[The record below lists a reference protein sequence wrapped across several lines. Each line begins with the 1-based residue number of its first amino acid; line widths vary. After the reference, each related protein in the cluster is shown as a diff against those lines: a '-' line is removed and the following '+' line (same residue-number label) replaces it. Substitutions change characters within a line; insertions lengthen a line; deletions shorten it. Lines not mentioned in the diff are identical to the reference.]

1 VTQPPALPGGRARQI
16 SPALARL
23 RTLHR
28 TGDLAAA
35 FPQVAPLLAELAE
48 GELMRAGALLARL
61 DPADVLAAHPETPVL
76 RVAIT
81 ARSTVHALLAPLAAE
96 VARHGLLLDAVEGEY
111 GGWLRELT
119 DPASALYAHRP
130 DLVLCPLDPHGPWE
144 RLSVPWRPAE
154 VAAALDEEAEQL
166 AALVAAFT
174 KLRPEGRGTLVLNTV
189 PLLRRFTQQLLDVRE
204 RGELGVLWREFNAT
218 VLRLADP
225 GGGVVV
231 LDLDPLIA
239 EGYAADDPRLGSYA
253 GAHLPEALL
262 AAYARDAAHLARAL
276 TGRGRKA
283 LVLDLDGTLWDGVLA
298 ENGPDGVTARG
309 GRRGDAFHAF
319 QQTVRQLNAQGVL
332 LAVASKNDAEQ
343 VRRTLRDHPELSLR
357 EADFTSVRADWQPK
371 PQHLAAIAEELG
383 VAVEALVFAD
393 DSAFERGAV
402 REALPEVATVAL
414 DDEPALHVQR
424 LLADGWFDAIRVTE
438 EDRARPARYRSR
450 AVRTAEQA
458 RALDYGAYLAGL
470 GTVLTLAPAATPAD
484 HDRVA
489 QLTQRTNR
497 FNLTGERLTPG
508 DVARAARDGAL
519 VLTARVRDRHGDEG
533 LSGAAIVTREPG
545 AGWEI
550 RNLLLSCRVL
560 GRGIEDALVAW
571 LLAHARASGAPRIR
585 AHYRAGRA
593 NSALAGFWPAH
604 GFTPEPPG
612 PGTLSFHHDLAAS
625 LPEPP
630 AHVRLE
636 WRSTAAS
643 EK

>member
-1 VTQPPALPGGRARQI
+1 
-16 SPALARL
+16 
-23 RTLHR
+23 
-28 TGDLAAA
+28 
-35 FPQVAPLLAELAE
+35 LLAELGE
-48 GELMRAGALLARL
+48 GELVRAGALLARVN
-61 DPADVLAAHPETPVL
+61 PADVLAAHPGTPVL
-76 RVAIT
+76 RIAVT

-96 VARHGLLLDAVEGEY
+96 VARHGMLLDAVEGEY

-119 DPASALYAHRP
+119 DPGSALYAHRP
-130 DLVLCPLDPHGPWE
+130 DLVLCPLDPYGPWD
-144 RLSVPWRPAE
+144 RLGVPWRLTD

-166 AALVAAFT
+166 ASLVAAFG
-174 KLRPEGRGTLVLNTV
+174 KLRADGRGTLVLNTV
-189 PLLRRFTQQLLDVRE
+189 PLLRRFTQQLLDLGE
-204 RGELGVLWREFNAT
+204 RAELGVLWREFNAS

-225 GGGVVV
+225 GGGVAV
-231 LDLDPLIA
+231 LDLDPLLA
-239 EGYAADDPRLGSYA
+239 EGHAADDPRLGTYA
-253 GAHLPEALL
+253 GAHLPEPLL
-262 AAYARDAAHLARAL
+262 AGYARDAAHLARAL

-298 ENGPDGVTARG
+298 EHGPDGITARG
-309 GRRGDAFHAF
+309 GRRGDAYRAL
-319 QQTVRQLNAQGVL
+319 QQTVRQLSAQGVL

-343 VRRTLRDHPELSLR
+343 VRRTLRDHPDLVLR
-357 EADFTSVRADWQPK
+357 EGDFAAVRADWGPK

-383 VAVEALVFAD
+383 IAVDALVFVD

-402 REALPEVATVAL
+402 REALPGVATVAL
-414 DDEPALHVQR
+414 DDEPALHVER
-424 LLADGWFDAIRVTE
+424 LLADGWFDAVRVTE

-450 AVRTAEQA
+450 AARSAERA

-470 GTVLTLAPAATPAD
+470 GTVLALAPATTPAD

-497 FNLTGERLTPG
+497 FNLTGERLTPAE
-508 DVARAARDGAL
+508 VARAARDGAL

-533 LSGAAIVTREPG
+533 LTGAAIVTRAPG
-545 AGWEI
+545 TGWEV

-571 LLAHARASGAPRIR
+571 LLGHARASGATSVR

-593 NSALAGFWPAH
+593 NTALAGFWTAY
-604 GFTPEPPG
+604 GFAPEPPESPV
-612 PGTLSFHHDLAAS
+612 PGARTFHHDLAAP